1 MLITKALKNRKRNVP
16 SAMLLDAKQKKRAKL
31 ERVTAKT
38 WLAAFVIAAVAA
50 TARGGLTADEVQG
63 SIGLGFSLATWR
75 AVYAE
80 EWWL

>member
-1 MLITKALKNRKRNVP
+1 MLWASIGIYLGSFTTAANANVESAVTKVAV
-16 SAMLLDAKQKKRAKL
+16 
-31 ERVTAKT
+31 T
-38 WLAAFVIAAVAA
+38 WLAAFVVAAVAA
-50 TARGGLTADEVQG
+50 LARGGLTPDEVQG